1 MKKRISPAQRRHM
14 DYLRRKGLA
23 VGKVYMARLEKART
37 KEVRRVLGICRD
49 YDDVTQWGGVIDTNL
64 SEAGYIFD
72 WYRGLYLEAGL
83 PQAASTVRDLTRGK
97 AAGPG
102 GVWERVLAEFAST
115 RCGQNIVSVTGT
127 LRDTLKDIIRKI
139 IIADPNTSVER
150 MTREVQEDFGEL
162 NAWQCRRIAQ
172 TETMIGLAEAADVA
186 ARDTEI
192 PFLKQWC
199 ISGVG
204 NTRETHEAMDGIAVE
219 EQEYFVLPDCEL
231 LYPHDISTGAPA
243 SEIANCACSCI
254 RIPK

>member
-49 YDDVTQWGGVIDTNL
+49 FADVTQWGGVIDTNL

-72 WYRGLYLEAGL
+72 WYAGLYLEAGL

-97 AAGPG
+97 AAAPG
-102 GVWERVLAEFAST
+102 GVWERALREFANT
-115 RCGQNIVSVTGT
+115 RCGQNIVIVSGT
-127 LRDTLKDIIRKI
+127 LRETLKDIIRKI
-139 IIADPNTSVER
+139 IESDANTSVER
-150 MTREVQEDFGEL
+150 MARETQRQFGEL
-162 NAWQCRRIAQ
+162 NGWQCRRIAQ
-172 TETMIGLAEAADVA
+172 TETMIGLAESADMA
-186 ARDTEI
+186 ARSTEV

-243 SEIANCACSCI
+243 SEIVNCACSCI